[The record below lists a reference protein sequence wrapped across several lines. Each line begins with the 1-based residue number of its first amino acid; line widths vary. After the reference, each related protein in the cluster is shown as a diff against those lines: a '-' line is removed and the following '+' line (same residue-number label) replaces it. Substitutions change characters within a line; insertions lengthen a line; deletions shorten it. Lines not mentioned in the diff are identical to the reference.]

1 LRIFEEEKEKIMI
14 QNEKQISML
23 LTEPEALCYSDAIN
37 LLHSCL
43 PPANKEIIDKAIEN
57 IMAALKF
64 GAYCQV
70 GLKLWLNF
78 LEDKRNEISRME
90 TSSKHKT
97 KSRKTNAYLER

>member
-64 GAYCQV
+64 GAYSQ
-70 GLKLWLNF
+70 
-78 LEDKRNEISRME
+78 ETIEEMSSRIEIMAKFFRG
-90 TSSKHKT
+90 
-97 KSRKTNAYLER
+97 